1 MLDVMDEAL
10 AAGAG
15 HAAWV
20 EPFNEMF
27 ALVAGEFAEAPS
39 RRRARAYLLGL
50 LSQAERK
57 NGWTI
62 AELAGDWSPAGMQR
76 LLNFYAWDEDAVRDA
91 LRSYAVRNL
100 GDPGAVLAVD
110 ETGFLKKG
118 TMSAGV
124 ARQYTGT
131 AGRVENS
138 QVGVFLAYV
147 APDGARALIDRELY
161 LPKAWTADRDRCRA
175 AGIADDIAFATKPEL
190 AWQMIGRAAD
200 AGVPFS
206 WVTGDEVYGGNPKL
220 RQRLEERQVPYVMA
234 VACSEPVTAPAGSFR
249 AGELAALVPPGAWDR
264 LSCADGSKGPRLYD
278 WALIETADPGHWLL
292 ARRSLRP
299 GEKGQLELAF
309 FRCWSP
315 RPVTLPEL
323 AAVAGARWGI
333 EDCFAEAKN
342 ETGLDHY
349 QVRRYQA
356 WYRHVT
362 LSMLAHAFLAVT
374 AHAMH
379 PGSPPPAAAA
389 GRAGLKRGP
398 APCGQIFAPPRTY
411 SPPPLITGRNGELLI
426 PLTAAETRRLFCLYT
441 RAARPGAFHEH
452 WSRWRRRH
460 QATARQCHYTRRTGN
475 LNLLL

>member
-1 MLDVMDEAL
+1 MLGVVDEAL
-10 AAGAG
+10 TSAAV
-15 HAAWV
+15 HVAWI

-27 ALVAGEFAEAPS
+27 AQVAGVFAEAPS

-62 AELAGDWSPAGMQR
+62 AEFAGELSPAGMQR
-76 LLNFYAWDEDAVRDA
+76 LLNFYAWDEDAARDVVR
-91 LRSYAVRNL
+91 LYAVRNF
-100 GDPGAVLAVD
+100 GEPGAVLAVD

-131 AGRVENS
+131 AGRVENA
-138 QVGVFLAYV
+138 QVGVFLAY
-147 APDGARALIDRELY
+147 AASDGARALIDRELY
-161 LPKAWTADRDRCRA
+161 LPRAWTGDRDRCRA
-175 AGIADDIAFATKPEL
+175 AGIGDDVPFATKPEL
-190 AWQMIGRAAD
+190 AWQMIERAAD

-220 RQRLEERQVPYVMA
+220 RQRLEERQLPYVMA
-234 VACSEPVTAPAGSFR
+234 VACSEMAAAPAGCFR
-249 AGELAALVPPGAWDR
+249 ADELAALVPAGAWER
-264 LSCADGSKGPRLYD
+264 LSCADGSKGPRLHD
-278 WALIETADPGHWLL
+278 WALIGTGDPGHWLL

-349 QVRRYQA
+349 QVRKYQA

-362 LSMLAHAFLAVT
+362 LSMLAHVFLAVT
-374 AHAMH
+374 AHATRPETPH
-379 PGSPPPAAAA
+379 LPASGNDGGEPGKK
-389 GRAGLKRGP
+389 G
-398 APCGQIFAPPRTY
+398 
-411 SPPPLITGRNGELLI
+411 
-426 PLTAAETRRLFCLYT
+426 TRRLWTDL
-441 RAARPGAFHEH
+441 RPAKDI
-452 WSRWRRRH
+452 
-460 QATARQCHYTRRTGN
+460 
-475 LNLLL
+475 